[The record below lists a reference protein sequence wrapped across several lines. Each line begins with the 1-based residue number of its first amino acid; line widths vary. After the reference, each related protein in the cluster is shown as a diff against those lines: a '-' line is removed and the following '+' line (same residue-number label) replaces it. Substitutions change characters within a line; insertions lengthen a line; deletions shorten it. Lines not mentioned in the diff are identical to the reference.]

1 MSFPGSRE
9 GWQDARVNLAAHP
22 LAWPAARLVRGRG
35 PLVRVPGV
43 GVVVNDP
50 LLAHEIL
57 TRDRDFTKNGPGS
70 IAGEMTRAFGPS
82 ALANMDGEPHRNLR
96 QRLGPLASGPAPAT
110 WLALARSPV
119 EGAAAELAA
128 GREVEFSRVARILSG
143 RLTLA
148 LVGSLGRDGN
158 GEGPAGR
165 VPDGEVPGREVPDE
179 EALAVHALGER
190 IASSLRIRPMREGKA
205 ARVRSELDALLSR
218 AYPALARSA
227 PPPDSLAARLQALEC
242 SPEEVRGILSILF
255 VAGALTL
262 GVALPRIVALL
273 VDSGALRRLAE
284 DPALIPGAVD
294 EGLRYTAPVPA
305 TVRIVAR
312 PVEIAGRRLAPGTRL
327 VILTLNLARSPVLFP
342 DPDRFDIHRPPEPR
356 ARYLW
361 YGAGPHF
368 CMGFGLAQE
377 ALRDAVARLAAVPG
391 TLRITGRRAARG
403 VLLPAW
409 ERLELAAVP
418 GADGERGAGPGRG
431 AGLGRGLGR
440 ELGTSREEEAG
451 R

>member
-1 MSFPGSRE
+1 MWWTSDEGPVSFPGSRE

-22 LAWPAARLVRGRG
+22 LAWTAARLVRGRG

-43 GVVVNDP
+43 GVLVNDP

-57 TRDRDFTKNGPGS
+57 TRDGDFTKNGPGS
-70 IAGEMTRAFGPS
+70 IAGEMTRAFGPA
-82 ALANMDGEPHRNLR
+82 ALANMDGDPHRSLR
-96 QRLGPLASGPAPAT
+96 QRLGPVATGPAPAT

-119 EGAAAELAA
+119 EGAAADLAA
-128 GREVEFSRVARILSG
+128 GRHVEFSRVARILSG

-148 LVGSLGRDGN
+148 LVGSLPREGG
-158 GEGPAGR
+158 GEA
-165 VPDGEVPGREVPDE
+165 PDE

-205 ARVRSELDALLSR
+205 ARVRDELDALLSR
-218 AYPALARSA
+218 ADPALARSA
-227 PPPDSLAARLQALEC
+227 PPRDSLAARLQALEC
-242 SPEEVRGILSILF
+242 SPEEVRGILSIFF

-273 VDSGALRRLAE
+273 VDSGAFRELVE

-294 EGLRYTAPVPA
+294 EGLRYAAPVPA

-312 PVEIAGRRLAPGTRL
+312 PVEIAGTRLAPGTRL

-377 ALRDAVARLAAVPG
+377 ALRDTVARLVAVPG
-391 TLRITGRRAARG
+391 TLRITRRRAARG

-409 ERLELAAVP
+409 EQLELVALP
-418 GADGERGAGPGRG
+418 GADGERGAGLRRG
-431 AGLGRGLGR
+431 ARR
-440 ELGTSREEEAG
+440 
-451 R
+451 

>member
-1 MSFPGSRE
+1 MSFSGSRE
-9 GWQDARVNLAAHP
+9 GWHDARVNLAAHP

-43 GVVVNDP
+43 GLVVNDP

-119 EGAAAELAA
+119 ERAAAELAA
-128 GREVEFSRVARILSG
+128 GRGVEFSRVARILSG

-148 LVGSLGRDGN
+148 LVGSLTPGGSGEAPN
-158 GEGPAGR
+158 GECPAGR
-165 VPDGEVPGREVPDE
+165 VPGGEVPGRDVPDE

-205 ARVRSELDALLSR
+205 ARVRGELDALLSR
-218 AYPALARSA
+218 ADPALSRSA

-242 SPEEVRGILSILF
+242 SPEEVRGILSIFF

-262 GVALPRIVALL
+262 AVALPRIVALL

-284 DPALIPGAVD
+284 DPTLIPGAVD

-342 DPDRFDIHRPPEPR
+342 DPDRFDIRRPPEPR

-391 TLRITGRRAARG
+391 TLRITRRRAARG

-409 ERLELAAVP
+409 ERLELVAVP

-431 AGLGRGLGR
+431 AGR
-440 ELGTSREEEAG
+440 ERGTSPEQEAG